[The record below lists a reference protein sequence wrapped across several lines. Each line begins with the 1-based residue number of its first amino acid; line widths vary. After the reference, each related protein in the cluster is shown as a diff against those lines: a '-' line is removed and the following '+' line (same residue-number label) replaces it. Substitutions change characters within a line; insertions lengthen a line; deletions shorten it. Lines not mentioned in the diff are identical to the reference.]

1 MNVVL
6 KRILHVCSKRL
17 RLDDGSNNNLNSTVN
32 SESQNNTRWSYSG
45 NASLIEPE
53 ILEDMGVGM
62 LEDGVVNCES
72 TKASGECVILPASL
86 VNNKK
91 SSMNEAGGFEYQ
103 EEVYTTSNLETVNAE
118 RFVRKKELF

>member
-1 MNVVL
+1 M
-6 KRILHVCSKRL
+6 
-17 RLDDGSNNNLNSTVN
+17 DDGSNNNLNSTVN

-72 TKASGECVILPASL
+72 TKASAECVILPASL

-91 SSMNEAGGFEYQ
+91 SSVNEGSGFEYQ
-103 EEVYTTSNLETVNAE
+103 EVYSSSLETVTTE
-118 RFVRKKELF
+118 RFVRKGSYFESCGFHLFI